1 MCKIEPIDVNCKINC
16 FEITKDVK
24 KILIK
29 NLNIQLDQCV
39 IKLEYNADRGVY
51 EFNIE
56 NSSFFNKIVELLDI
70 CSNLEFTN
78 YILKEVFKI
87 ESGKGYINKDSDID
101 NGEEYYYVNM
111 PYRNYIDYSCKKI

>member
-1 MCKIEPIDVNCKINC
+1 MCKIELIDVNCKINYL
-16 FEITKDVK
+16 EIIKEVK
-24 KILIK
+24 KILVK
-29 NLNIQLDQCV
+29 NLNIQLEQYV
-39 IKLEYNADRGVY
+39 IKLEYNANIGVY

-56 NSSFFNKIVELLDI
+56 NSSCFNKIIELLDI

-87 ESGKGYINKDSDID
+87 ESGKGYINKDNDID

-111 PYRNYIDYSCKKI
+111 PYRNYIDYSCREI